1 MRLLRSGKADVNES
15 HIGLAVHP
23 LVNPY
28 GQKIETAER
37 TEAVAS
43 LPRRLRVTERISAA

>member
-1 MRLLRSGKADVNES
+1 LTS
-15 HIGLAVHP
+15 
-23 LVNPY
+23 Y

>member
-1 MRLLRSGKADVNES
+1 MLPFLSCASEVS
-15 HIGLAVHP
+15 AAIV
-23 LVNPY
+23 

>member
-23 LVNPY
+23 LVNPRY
-28 GQKIETAER
+28 LLITGAVVEPLDHVAE
-37 TEAVAS
+37 
-43 LPRRLRVTERISAA
+43 